1 MRDNSIQ
8 MINNDKMK
16 TQKAFTLVE
25 LMVTLA
31 VAAILVSMAL
41 PNMRYMLLSNRIT
54 SKANELVRA
63 INYVRSESIVGHEF
77 NIEPL
82 DSNDPNEWGQGWE
95 IVDANN
101 NTIKIFEFNAD
112 QIIVEEFCNKT
123 SISFTNRGRVSGRE
137 TYQFVIYSDNHSSG
151 RRLTLNPT
159 GRTKIENCPKDTCRS
174 NSSC

>member
-1 MRDNSIQ
+1 MRDNSIK
-8 MINNDKMK
+8 MINNKIMK

-54 SKANELVRA
+54 SKTNELVRA
-63 INYVRSESIVGHEF
+63 INYVRSESIVNHLF

-82 DSNDPNEWGQGWE
+82 DSNDEWGQGWE
-95 IVDANN
+95 IVDENN
-101 NTIKIFEFNAD
+101 NTIKIFEFRED
-112 QIIVEEFCNKT
+112 QIIVEEVCNKT

-137 TYQFVIYSDNHSSG
+137 TYQFVVYSDNHSSG

-159 GRTKIENCPKDTCRS
+159 GRTKIENCSKDTCRS

>member
-1 MRDNSIQ
+1 
-8 MINNDKMK
+8 MK

-54 SKANELVRA
+54 SKTNELVRA
-63 INYVRSESIVGHEF
+63 INYVRSESIVNHLF

-95 IVDANN
+95 IVDQDD
-101 NTIKIFEFNAD
+101 NTIKIFEFRED
-112 QIIVEEFCNKT
+112 QIIVAEVCGET
-123 SISFTNRGRVSGRE
+123 PSISFTNRGRVSGRR
-137 TYQFVIYSDNHSSG
+137 TYQFVVYSDNHSSG